1 MGSAIE
7 PDALSLPLNLQRG
20 LEEAGGRGADER
32 TALKAFDAYFL
43 GEILK
48 QSAPQNPTGLLDG
61 GEAGRMYQDHLY
73 EELARIMAESGEF
86 GIAKSLEGKL
96 TPAAREGDRKS
107 EAPGGPVEERR

>member
-1 MGSAIE
+1 MGSTIE
-7 PDALSLPLNLQRG
+7 PNAMSLPRVLGDVQASN
-20 LEEAGGRGADER
+20 ADEK

-43 GEILK
+43 GEMLK

-86 GIAKSLEGKL
+86 GIAKSLEGQL
-96 TPAAREGDRKS
+96 TPASESDDRNPEATVGRTEARR
-107 EAPGGPVEERR
+107 

>member
-7 PDALSLPLNLQRG
+7 SMRLALSHG
-20 LEEAGGRGADER
+20 IGDAGARGADEK

-43 GEILK
+43 GEMLK
-48 QSAPQNPTGLLDG
+48 QSAPRNPTGLLDG

-96 TPAAREGDRKS
+96 APAPESADRS
-107 EAPGGPVEERR
+107 PAPPTGRAEERR